1 MYTIRKQKRD
11 ATIASKQGL
20 ILTHKFCTDTFYDWL
35 EKEYDKTEAWLK
47 NLEEKEAELKRDDMK
62 QFGQFVG
69 LFLTTVSILAFICCL
84 YTRVP
89 YLLTALSLVT
99 LFWGLWVMVYFRD

>member
-1 MYTIRKQKRD
+1 MFKPIERVSYVKKLEEEWKN
-11 ATIASKQGL
+11 SGS
-20 ILTHKFCTDTFYDWL
+20 TDTFYDWL

>member
-1 MYTIRKQKRD
+1 MFKPVERVSYVKKLEEEYKN
-11 ATIASKQGL
+11 SGS
-20 ILTHKFCTDTFYDWL
+20 TDTFYDWL

-47 NLEEKEAELKRDDMK
+47 NLEEKEAELKIDDMK

-69 LFLTTVSILAFICCL
+69 LFLTTISILAFICCL
-84 YTRVP
+84 YVRVP

-99 LFWGLWVMVYFRD
+99 LFWGLWVMIYFRD

>member
-1 MYTIRKQKRD
+1 MFKPIERVSYVKKLED
-11 ATIASKQGL
+11 EWKNSGS
-20 ILTHKFCTDTFYDWL
+20 TDTFYDWL
-35 EKEYDKTEAWLK
+35 EKEYNKTEAWLK

-62 QFGQFVG
+62 EFGQLVG
-69 LFLTTVSILAFICCL
+69 IFLTTVSILAFICCL

-89 YLLTALSLVT
+89 YLLTAISLVT

>member
-1 MYTIRKQKRD
+1 MFKPVERVSYVKKLEEEYKN
-11 ATIASKQGL
+11 SGS
-20 ILTHKFCTDTFYDWL
+20 TDTFYVWL

-47 NLEEKEAELKRDDMK
+47 NLEEKEAELKIDDMK
-62 QFGQFVG
+62 EFGQFVG

-84 YTRVP
+84 YVKVP
-89 YLLTALSLVT
+89 YLLTAISLIT

>member
-1 MYTIRKQKRD
+1 MFKPVERVSYVKKLEEEWKN
-11 ATIASKQGL
+11 SGS
-20 ILTHKFCTDTFYDWL
+20 TDTFYDWL

-89 YLLTALSLVT
+89 YLLTAISLVT